1 MSAIQELAPFIG
13 AYHGKIRNA
22 KDRSGMTLE
31 ELSEKSGVSFS
42 TVSRLYAGTQAD
54 PRLYNSAAICKEL
67 GLSLD
72 ELFGLEN
79 PVGSPEKLT
88 KQIHRVELEN
98 AKLEAAAA
106 LQSAQIRSTHT
117 MCYGSHPI
125 LFAAL
130 LFPGCLSCDGCAE
143 SERRP
148 HSRWR
153 LVRNRMGVYRPDRR
167 FSSGFGNYF
176 LRDPKRTWRETW
188 SASSVKKKFQTARP
202 TVAGAGKNRK
212 RGEAGRAGT
221 GKEAL
226 TSEGRRGRRV
236 GQKELT

>member
-1 MSAIQELAPFIG
+1 MSAIQDLAPFIG
-13 AYHGKIRNA
+13 AYQGKIRRA
-22 KDRSGMTLE
+22 KDASGMTLE
-31 ELSEKSGVSFS
+31 ELSNESGVSFS
-42 TVSRLYAGTQAD
+42 AVSRLYAGTQAD
-54 PRLYNSAAICKEL
+54 PRLYNSAALCKTL

-79 PVGSPEKLT
+79 RVGSPEKLT
-88 KQIHRVELEN
+88 KQIHHVELEN
-98 AKLEAAAA
+98 AKLEAATA

-117 MCYGSHPI
+117 MCYIRPI

-130 LFPGCLSCDGCAE
+130 LYPDCLPCNGCAD

-153 LVRNRMGVYRPDRR
+153 FDRNRMGVYRPDRR
-167 FSSGFGNYF
+167 FSSGFCNYF

-212 RGEAGRAGT
+212 RGETGHAGT

>member
-1 MSAIQELAPFIG
+1 ML
-13 AYHGKIRNA
+13 
-22 KDRSGMTLE
+22 RS
-31 ELSEKSGVSFS
+31 
-42 TVSRLYAGTQAD
+42 R
-54 PRLYNSAAICKEL
+54 
-67 GLSLD
+67 
-72 ELFGLEN
+72 
-79 PVGSPEKLT
+79 
-88 KQIHRVELEN
+88 
-98 AKLEAAAA
+98 
-106 LQSAQIRSTHT
+106 
-117 MCYGSHPI
+117 PI
-125 LFAAL
+125 LFASL
-130 LFPGCLSCDGCAE
+130 LYPDCLPCNGCAE